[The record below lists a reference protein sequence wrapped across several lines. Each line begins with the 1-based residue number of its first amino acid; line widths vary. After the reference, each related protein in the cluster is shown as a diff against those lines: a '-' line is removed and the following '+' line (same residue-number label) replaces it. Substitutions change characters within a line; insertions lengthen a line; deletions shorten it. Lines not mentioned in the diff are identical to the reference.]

1 MQVAAGSAAYLM
13 GMDMLE
19 NEKALVRDAAKQ
31 IAEIAS
37 LPVQEQTAELWR
49 RLNRL
54 DPVRPM
60 VMLQN
65 GAWNETLDDREA
77 QCTDSFY
84 RGQELHLRRVLYQW
98 EHVRGDMVVEDV
110 FYSPIV
116 VHDTGWGLNVNAV
129 RPDHYFGA
137 AHFEPVITSE
147 QDVDKIQLPQVTVD
161 REETEHV
168 FQRYSDLYDGIFK
181 VQKRGQCGFWFAIFD
196 QFIQWRGLDQAFVD
210 MLDRPAWMHRVLE
223 RMTQGMIGQLDQ
235 LEQRN
240 ALGLNNGNVGVG
252 PGGLGFT
259 DELPQPDFDGAHV
272 RAKDMWGHATTQI
285 FSVVSP
291 AMHEE
296 FALQYES
303 RYLQRFGLAGYGC
316 CEPLHRK
323 VDVIRKHIPNLRRI
337 SMSPWVDVAMGAEA
351 VGKDLVFSYKPN
363 PAILGGEAWEVEAAR
378 AHLRDVLEKT
388 RGCAVEIIM
397 KDLHTCRNEP
407 RRMWEWTRMAQELAQ
422 QYAA

>member
-1 MQVAAGSAAYLM
+1 MSM
-13 GMDMLE
+13 PRR
-19 NEKALVRDAAKQ
+19 EKTLVRDLAKQ
-31 IAEIAS
+31 VAEIAS
-37 LPVQEQTAELWR
+37 LPIQQEKAELWR

-77 QCTDSFY
+77 QCGDRFC
-84 RGQELHLRRVLYQW
+84 RQQELNLRRVLYQW
-98 EHVRGDMVVEDV
+98 ERMPGDMVVENV
-110 FYSPIV
+110 CYCPIV
-116 VHDTGWGLNVNAV
+116 VHDTGWGLAVNAV

-137 AHFEPVITSE
+137 AHFEPVIMSE
-147 QDVDKIQLPQVTVD
+147 HDIDKIGIPQASVD
-161 REETEHV
+161 WEETERV
-168 FQRYSDLYDGIFK
+168 VQRYSEFYDGILEVK
-181 VQKRGQCGFWFAIFD
+181 KRGHCGFWFAIFD

-210 MLDRPAWMHRVLE
+210 MVDRPAWMHQVLE
-223 RMTQGMIGQLDQ
+223 RMTGGMLGQLEA
-235 LEQRN
+235 LEQQN
-240 ALGLNNGNVGVG
+240 ALGLNNGNVGIG

-323 VDVIRKHIPNLRRI
+323 VEIIKQHIPNLRRI
-337 SMSPWVDVAMGAEA
+337 SMSPWVDVEMGAAA
-351 VGKDLVFSYKPN
+351 VGTDLVFSYKPN
-363 PAILGGEAWEVEAAR
+363 PAILGGEGWDRDAAG
-378 AHLRDVLEKT
+378 ASLRDVLEKT

-407 RRMWEWTRMAQELAQ
+407 HRMWEWTRMAQELAEEF
-422 QYAA
+422 AR

>member
-1 MQVAAGSAAYLM
+1 MSVPRREKTMVRDLAKQVAAIAA
-13 GMDMLE
+13 
-19 NEKALVRDAAKQ
+19 
-31 IAEIAS
+31 
-37 LPVQEQTAELWR
+37 LPVQKEKAELWR

-77 QCTDSFY
+77 QCSDEFC
-84 RGQELHLRRVLYQW
+84 RRQELHLRRELYQW
-98 EHVRGDMVVEDV
+98 QHMPGDMVVEDV
-110 FYSPIV
+110 FYTPIV
-116 VHDTGWGLNVNAV
+116 AHDTGWGLNVNAV

-147 QDVDKIQLPQVTVD
+147 ADIEKIQLPQVTVD
-161 REETEHV
+161 REETERV
-168 FQRYSDLYDGIFK
+168 FERYSGFYDGIFT
-181 VQKRGQCGFWFAIFD
+181 VRKRGTCGFWFAIFD

-210 MLDRPAWMHRVLE
+210 MVDRPTWMHQVLE
-223 RMTQGMIGQLDQ
+223 RMTQGMMGQLDA
-235 LEQRN
+235 LERQN
-240 ALGLNNGNVGVG
+240 ALALNNGNVGVG

-272 RAKDMWGHATTQI
+272 RPKDMWGHGTTQI

-296 FALQYES
+296 FGLQYEG
-303 RYLQRFGLAGYGC
+303 RYLKRFGLAGYGC

-323 VDVIRKHIPNLRRI
+323 VGIIKRHIPNLRRI
-337 SMSPWVDVAMGAEA
+337 SMSPWVDVAMGAAA

-363 PAILGGEAWEVEAAR
+363 PAILGGEAWDPDFAR
-378 AHLRDVLEKT
+378 AHMRDVFEKT
-388 RGCAVEIIM
+388 RGCAVEVIM

-407 RRMWEWTRMAQELAQ
+407 HRMWEWTRMATEMAQE
-422 QYAA
+422 YAR